1 MAQFRK
7 DTHVYLDQEKTIFEV
22 VMLADQYGNLVG
34 PANPSGAAVD
44 AFGRARMSQPLTL
57 FDSFHKYKENDKFN
71 TANSATGSS
80 LSFDANSSAMLS
92 NVSTSN
98 GNYVYRES
106 SKTFAYQPGK
116 SLQFLYSFCFAP
128 AQTGLR
134 QRIGYFGTANGI
146 YLELNGSTINFV
158 IRSSSTGSLVED
170 RIPQSSWNVDK
181 LDGTGPSLLT
191 LDISKVQIFWSDI
204 EWLGVGTVR
213 CGFVINGRLIHC
225 HSFHH
230 ANLTTTTYMSTAILP
245 LRNEIENIAATGNNS
260 SMKVICASV
269 VSEGGYELRGEQ
281 FTTGQAPNNAYTLTT
296 AGVFYP
302 IAAIRIRGDRPDAV
316 VLPKNISV
324 LGLSGNGSR
333 IAYKVVNGATVTG
346 GTWVDADTAN
356 SSVQYNITATSMSGG
371 RSYLTAYQAINNQGS
386 VASNILGNDVFRH
399 QLERNTFN
407 GGSNTTFVLAVAGA
421 GNLDTC
427 IGSIDWEEIS

>member
-34 PANPSGAAVD
+34 PANPSGTAVD
-44 AFGRARMSQPLTL
+44 AFGRARISQAITL

-80 LSFDANSSAMLS
+80 ATYDANSAAILS
-92 NVSTSN
+92 SVGTAN

-106 SKTFAYQPGK
+106 SKTFTYQPGK
-116 SLQFLYSFCFAP
+116 SLQVLSSFVFAP

-134 QRIGYFGTANGI
+134 QRLGYFGSSNGI
-146 YLELNGSTINFV
+146 YVELNGSTLSFV
-158 IRSSSTGSLVED
+158 IRSSSTGSIVNETV
-170 RIPQSSWNVDK
+170 PQSSWNVDK

-191 LDISKVQIFWSDI
+191 LDISKAQIFWTDV

-213 CGFVINGRLIHC
+213 CGFVINGRFIHC

-230 ANLTTTTYMSTAILP
+230 ANLINSTYMTTAILP
-245 LRNEIENIAATGNNS
+245 LRSEIENIAATANNS
-260 SMKVICASV
+260 TMKTVCASV
-269 VSEGGYELRGEQ
+269 ISEGGYELRGDQ
-281 FTTGQAPNNAYTLTT
+281 YSIGQLPNSAYTLTT

-302 IAAIRIRGDRPDAV
+302 VAAIRLRSDRPDAV
-316 VLPKNISV
+316 VLPKNICV

-333 IAYKVVNGATVTG
+333 IAYRVMTGATVTG
-346 GTWVDADTAN
+346 GTWVNADTAN
-356 SSVQYNITATSMSGG
+356 SSVQYNLTATGMSGG
-371 RSYLTAYQAINNQGS
+371 RAYLTAYQAVNNQGS
-386 VASNILGNDVFRH
+386 VAGGILGNDVFRH
-399 QLERNTFN
+399 QLERNSFD
-407 GGSNTTFVLAVAGA
+407 GSNTTFVLAVAGA

>member
-57 FDSFHKYKENDKFN
+57 FDSFHKYKEHDKFCS
-71 TANSATGSS
+71 ANSATGSS
-80 LSFDANSSAMLS
+80 IVYDANSAAMLS
-92 NVSTSN
+92 TVGTAN

-106 SKTFAYQPGK
+106 TKTFAYQPGK

-134 QRIGYFGTANGI
+134 QRIGYFGAANGI

-158 IRSSSTGSLVED
+158 IRSSSTGTLVENK
-170 RIPQSSWNVDK
+170 IPQSSWNIDK
-181 LDGTGPSLLT
+181 LNGTGPSLLT

-213 CGFVINGRLIHC
+213 CGFVINGQFIHC

-230 ANLTTTTYMSTAILP
+230 ANLINTTYMTTAILP
-245 LRNEIENIAATGNNS
+245 LRNEIENIAVTGNTS
-260 SMKVICASV
+260 TMKVVCCSV
-269 VSEGGYELRGEQ
+269 ISEGGYELRGEQ
-281 FTTGQAPNNAYTLTT
+281 FSAGQLPNNAYTLTT

-302 IAAIRIRGDRPDAV
+302 VAAIRIRGDRPDAI
-316 VLPKNISV
+316 VLPKNICV
-324 LGLSGNGSR
+324 LGLTGNGSR
-333 IAYKVVNGATVTG
+333 IAYKIVNGATVTG

-371 RSYLTAYQAINNQGS
+371 KAYLTAYQAVNNQGS
-386 VASNILGNDVFRH
+386 VAGGILGNDVFRH
-399 QLERNTFN
+399 QLERNTFSA
-407 GGSNTTFVLAVAGA
+407 SNSTFVLAVAGA